1 MATDIVPEL
10 NEKIRANFQKRLM
23 RNRKLPAISRMI
35 REGTATLEEAHAYS
49 AIVGEAA
56 SDALRSVLTVE
67 NLPYGTLWRNIA
79 ERTVT
84 PLLEECYGLV
94 NDQAAEIQKVVD
106 RKTKVKLGPV
116 RADFPEDRVDDLV
129 NKISEDLNF
138 DEAVKWLG
146 EPIVNNS
153 ESFFDDYV
161 KRNADFRERS
171 GMEARIQRT
180 AEAGAC
186 RWCADL
192 AGSWR
197 YGSEPDDVYA
207 RHEFCR
213 CSVTYTSG
221 RRAQSVWSKKSWEVS
236 EVKLEEMKN
245 TRGPDTTPREVRE
258 ENLARAEA
266 EREAARQRREAL
278 KRR

>member
-1 MATDIVPEL
+1 MAVDVVPEL
-10 NEKIRANFQKRLM
+10 NEKIQSAFQRRLM

-56 SDALRSVLTVE
+56 SDALRSVLTAE
-67 NLPYGTLWRNIA
+67 NLPNGILYRNIA

-94 NDQAAEIQKVVD
+94 NDEAEMIQQIVD
-106 RKTKVKLGPV
+106 RVAKIRLGSV
-116 RADFPEDRVDDLV
+116 RADFPQERVDDLV
-129 NKISEDLNF
+129 NKITEDL
-138 DEAVKWLG
+138 DLEKAVTWLG
-146 EPIVNNS
+146 EPIVNNA
-153 ESFFDDYV
+153 EAFFDDYV
-161 KRNADFRERS
+161 DRNARVRDQS
-171 GMEARIQRT
+171 GLDARIQRT

-197 YGSEPDDVYA
+197 YGSQPDDVYA

-221 RRAQSVWSKKSWEVS
+221 RRAQSVWSKRSWELS
-236 EVKLEEMKN
+236 EEQIERMKSV
-245 TRGPDTTPREVRE
+245 RGPDTTPREIRE

-266 EREAARQRREAL
+266 EREAARRRREAL

>member
-1 MATDIVPEL
+1 MAVDVVPEL
-10 NEKIRANFQKRLM
+10 NEKIRSAFQRRLM

-56 SDALRSVLTVE
+56 SDALRSVLTAE
-67 NLPYGTLWRNIA
+67 NLPNGILYRNIA

-94 NDQAAEIQKVVD
+94 NDEAEMIQQIVD
-106 RKTKVKLGPV
+106 RVAKIRLGSV
-116 RADFPEDRVDDLV
+116 RADFPQGRVDDLV
-129 NKISEDLNF
+129 NKIAEDL
-138 DEAVKWLG
+138 DLEKAVTWLG
-146 EPIVNNS
+146 EPIVNNA
-153 ESFFDDYV
+153 EAFFDDYV
-161 KRNADFRERS
+161 DRNARFRDQS
-171 GMEARIQRT
+171 GLEAWIQRT

-186 RWCADL
+186 RWCVDL

-197 YGSEPDDVYA
+197 YGSQPDDVYA

-221 RRAQSVWSKKSWEVS
+221 RRAQSVWSKRSWELS
-236 EVKLEEMKN
+236 EEQIERMKSA
-245 TRGPDTTPREVRE
+245 RGPDTTPREIRE

-266 EREAARQRREAL
+266 EREAARRRREAL

>member
-1 MATDIVPEL
+1 MAVDVVPEL
-10 NEKIRANFQKRLM
+10 NEKIQLAFQRRLM

-56 SDALRSVLTVE
+56 SDALRSVLTAE
-67 NLPYGTLWRNIA
+67 NLPNGILYRNIA

-94 NDQAAEIQKVVD
+94 NDEAEMIQQIVD
-106 RKTKVKLGPV
+106 RVAKIRLGSV
-116 RADFPEDRVDDLV
+116 RADFPQERVDDLV
-129 NKISEDLNF
+129 NKITEDL
-138 DEAVKWLG
+138 DLEKAVTWLG
-146 EPIVNNS
+146 EPIVNNA
-153 ESFFDDYV
+153 EAFFDDYV
-161 KRNADFRERS
+161 DRNARFRDQS
-171 GMEARIQRT
+171 GLEARIQRT

-186 RWCADL
+186 RWCVDL

-197 YGSEPDDVYA
+197 YGSQPDDVYA

-221 RRAQSVWSKKSWEVS
+221 RKVQSVWSKRSWE
-236 EVKLEEMKN
+236 LTEEQIETMKSA
-245 TRGPDTTPREVRE
+245 RGPDTTPREIRE

-266 EREAARQRREAL
+266 EREAARRRREAL

>member
-10 NEKIRANFQKRLM
+10 NEKIQLAFRKRLM
-23 RNRKLPAISRMI
+23 RNRKLPAINRMI

-84 PLLEECYGLV
+84 PLLEDCYGLV
-94 NDQAAEIQKVVD
+94 NDQAEMIQQIVD
-106 RKTKVKLGPV
+106 RAAKIKLGSV
-116 RADFPEDRVDDLV
+116 RADFPQDRIDDLV
-129 NKISEDLNF
+129 NKMTETYDF
-138 DEAVKWLG
+138 EEAVKWLG
-146 EPIVNNS
+146 EPIVNNA
-153 ESFFDDYV
+153 EAFFDDYV
-161 KRNADFRERS
+161 DRNAQFRNQS
-171 GMEARIQRT
+171 GLDARIQRT

-197 YGSEPDDVYA
+197 YGSQPDDVYA

-221 RRAQSVWSKKSWEVS
+221 RRAQSVWSKRSWELS
-236 EVKLEEMKN
+236 EEQIERMKSA
-245 TRGPDTTPREVRE
+245 RGPDTTPREIRE

>member
-56 SDALRSVLTVE
+56 SDALRSVLTAE
-67 NLPYGTLWRNIA
+67 NLPNGILYRNIA

-94 NDQAAEIQKVVD
+94 NDEAEMIQQIVD
-106 RKTKVKLGPV
+106 RVAKIRLGSV
-116 RADFPEDRVDDLV
+116 RADFPQERVDDLV
-129 NKISEDLNF
+129 NKITEDL
-138 DEAVKWLG
+138 DLEKAVTWLG
-146 EPIVNNS
+146 EPIVNNA
-153 ESFFDDYV
+153 EAFFDDYV
-161 KRNADFRERS
+161 DRNARFRDQS
-171 GMEARIQRT
+171 GLEARIQRT

-186 RWCADL
+186 RWCVDL
-192 AGSWR
+192 AGAWR
-197 YGSEPDDVYA
+197 YGSQPDDVYA

-221 RRAQSVWSKKSWEVS
+221 RKVQSVWSKRSWE
-236 EVKLEEMKN
+236 LTEEQIETMKSA
-245 TRGPDTTPREVRE
+245 RGPDTTPREIRE

-266 EREAARQRREAL
+266 EREAARRRREAL

>member
-1 MATDIVPEL
+1 MAVDVVPEL

-23 RNRKLPAISRMI
+23 RNRNLPAINRMI
-35 REGTATLEEAHAYS
+35 RDGTATLTEAHAYS
-49 AIVGEAA
+49 AAVGEAA
-56 SDALRSVLTVE
+56 SEALKTVLTAE
-67 NLPYGTLWRNIA
+67 NLPNGILYRNIA
-79 ERTVT
+79 ERTVK
-84 PLLEECYGLV
+84 PLLEECYSLV

-106 RKTKVKLGPV
+106 RKKKVKLGAV

-129 NKISEDLNF
+129 NKISEDLNL

-153 ESFFDDYV
+153 EAFFDDYV

-171 GMEARIQRT
+171 GMESRIQRT

-221 RRAQSVWSKKSWEVS
+221 RRAQSVWSKRSWE
-236 EVKLEEMKN
+236 LPEEQIERMKSV
-245 TRGPDTTPREVRE
+245 RGPDTTPREIRE